1 LNVEGLVLDGRGERQ
16 RALLAGFHANARHQA
31 KARYASDDFDHS
43 SQAGAGAAN
52 EGLKS
57 ASRVGTLR
65 RVLRLAYIG
74 RDGSTVELSSAE
86 RDRLLFQDR
95 AVRREVLKWSRMN
108 GGRGTLV
115 LLHHSA
121 PQRVR
126 K

>member
-1 LNVEGLVLDGRGERQ
+1 MQARGRQLWRLNVEGLVLDGRGERQ

-86 RDRLLFQDR
+86 RA
-95 AVRREVLKWSRMN
+95 AVMLRDTSGARYSEPRTCMGLAD
-108 GGRGTLV
+108 G
-115 LLHHSA
+115 
-121 PQRVR
+121 
-126 K
+126 